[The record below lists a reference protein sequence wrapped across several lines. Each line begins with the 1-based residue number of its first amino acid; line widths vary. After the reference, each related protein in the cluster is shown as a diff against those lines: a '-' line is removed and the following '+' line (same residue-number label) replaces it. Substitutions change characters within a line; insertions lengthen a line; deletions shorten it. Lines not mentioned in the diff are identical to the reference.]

1 MEDVTKASWTWG
13 LSVGRG
19 GAKKGEGP
27 VWDAQRQ
34 GAWRGSSL
42 VVQRL
47 ELHASNVGAMDSIPG
62 TGFQILQTVRA
73 GQKNKQTNKKKGSGA
88 IF

>member
-1 MEDVTKASWTWG
+1 M
-13 LSVGRG
+13 
-19 GAKKGEGP
+19 
-27 VWDAQRQ
+27 WDAQRQ

-73 GQKNKQTNKKKGSGA
+73 GQKKKQTNKQKVVVLFFDVL
-88 IF
+88 ILDTIYCLPVLTF